1 MIKSIWG
8 DEFNIE
14 ETPLKDKKILNK
26 IKKPKQVVWTEDN
39 LKSKNMPLEDRLNI
53 ITSNVYRILGKQ
65 AENTIVIR
73 NREDLHQY
81 ILNAINFGRIAI
93 DTETNNSLDPLTCSL
108 MGPCIYSKGQKQAY
122 IPINHIDYKTGE
134 LLPNQLTEQDIK
146 EEFQLLIDNNTKI
159 IMHNGKF
166 DYKVI
171 HCTCDLDLPIYWD
184 TMVAA
189 RMLDENEPSA
199 GLKQQYIDKIDPDQ
213 EKYNIE
219 KLFENV
225 LYSTVDPE
233 VFALYAATDAMMTD
247 KLYEWQVEA
256 FKDEN
261 LSSVYN
267 VFMNIEMP
275 IVTVVAK
282 MELEGIGL
290 DLEYAD
296 RLSKKY
302 HKLSEDCNSRINK
315 EMEKILPL
323 IEEWKLTPEA
333 NEKSVSKKGKIAT
346 KSKKEQL
353 EDPIKLDS
361 PTQLSILIYDI
372 LKSPQVST
380 KSPRG
385 TGVEELTSLYRKT
398 NNQLFKL
405 MLEKRTLDK
414 LLNTFI
420 DKLPND
426 ANVKDGKIHC
436 QFNSLGTDTGR
447 FSSSSPNLQQ
457 IPRANIEIKPMFR
470 APQNYSLVACDLSGA
485 EVRTSCN
492 ASKDKEM
499 SLAYSKFE
507 YEKEASNFID
517 LFSYEVI
524 PNSNKNVSSYILDK
538 GDYIIDLDNMSHL
551 IIKKEKIGDKIR
563 FYFN

>member
-14 ETPLKDKKILNK
+14 ETLLKDKKILNK
-26 IKKPKQVVWTEDN
+26 IKKPKQVVWTAEN

-53 ITSNVYRILGKQ
+53 ITSNVYKILGKQ

-73 NREDLHQY
+73 NREELHQY
-81 ILNAINFGRIAI
+81 ILNAIKFGRIAI

-122 IPINHIDYKTGE
+122 IPINHIDYKTGK
-134 LLPNQLTEQDIK
+134 LLPNQLTESDIK

-171 HCTCDLDLPIYWD
+171 HCTCDIDLPIYWD

-199 GLKQQYIDKIDPDQ
+199 GLKQQYIDKIDSSQ
-213 EKYNIE
+213 EKYSID

-225 LYSTVDPE
+225 LYAVVDPE

-256 FKDEN
+256 FKDKSLQN
-261 LSSVYN
+261 VYN

-275 IVTVVAK
+275 IVIIVAK

-290 DLEYAD
+290 DLDYAD

-302 HKLSEDCNSRINK
+302 HKLSEDCNNRINQ
-315 EMEKILPL
+315 EMIKILPL

-333 NEKSVSKKGKIAT
+333 NEKSVSKIGKIAT

-380 KSPRG
+380 KAPRG
-385 TGVEELTSLYRKT
+385 TGVDELTSLYRKT

-426 ANVKDGKIHC
+426 ANIKDGKIHC

-470 APQNYSLVACDLSGA
+470 APISQIKEIEFDSQLELSPYEEIETDKGWVKAKDLKLNHCIID
-485 EVRTSCN
+485 CN
-492 ASKDKEM
+492 KIIKNI
-499 SLAYSKFE
+499 Y
-507 YEKEASNFID
+507 
-517 LFSYEVI
+517 
-524 PNSNKNVSSYILDK
+524 NKNNK
-538 GDYIIDLDNMSHL
+538 II
-551 IIKKEKIGDKIR
+551 IEI
-563 FYFN
+563 